1 MRTRGEPQKN
11 QFLGIQCHR
20 LRNAKLQVPLD
31 DIAQCQIWR
40 PEKLQTVPKHFT
52 GVEYIIIR
60 RLDPIWGL
68 FGTRGG
74 FKRTN
79 YPPKKPWLGEKHP
92 STSRYPGHAQI
103 ITEHPI
109 WMDNT
114 YILYPDP
121 FSITWVTEKALS
133 HIHSNAAIA
142 KSSDKRPWQP
152 RVTKMELA
160 SGAIL

>member
-1 MRTRGEPQKN
+1 MASKG
-11 QFLGIQCHR
+11 
-20 LRNAKLQVPLD
+20 
-31 DIAQCQIWR
+31 
-40 PEKLQTVPKHFT
+40 
-52 GVEYIIIR
+52 
-60 RLDPIWGL
+60 PI
-68 FGTRGG
+68 T
-74 FKRTN
+74 
-79 YPPKKPWLGEKHP
+79 PPKSPDWEKSTRAPQGTLGN
-92 STSRYPGHAQI
+92 AQI